1 MAQSDR
7 YKLFAISGRFRGL
20 GFGVWR
26 LGDCSSLII
35 DAPKAIRLSLS
46 AMTLYGARQQA
57 CAQAV
62 PLADLRSKEA
72 AYRNILK
79 GLGQWVLLLPS
90 KKDSAMKSF
99 AQKVAVVTGAGSGMG
114 RYLAI
119 LLARAGAD
127 VVICDVNTETL
138 GETETLLKRYNVAVS
153 SIPLDMADK
162 EAVEALPE
170 QVIARHGKVDLLFN
184 NAGVTVGSDFETMPE
199 TDWDW
204 VMNIN
209 LNGVVNATRAFL
221 PYLKQ
226 QPEAVLV
233 NTSSI
238 FGMIAVAKQSVYHT
252 TKFAVRGFTEGLV
265 REFKGSNLSV
275 HCVHPGHIGTNII
288 KNSRFTETDD
298 AEDQQKSL
306 LGINGSQT
314 EMSDL
319 FRNNGMHPSRAA
331 QIILDGV
338 TRRRSR
344 IFIGLDAK
352 LMDLAQRISPMHYD
366 KLMPLFMIPITLLR
380 NKKPLKDLP
389 TS

>member
-1 MAQSDR
+1 
-7 YKLFAISGRFRGL
+7 
-20 GFGVWR
+20 
-26 LGDCSSLII
+26 
-35 DAPKAIRLSLS
+35 
-46 AMTLYGARQQA
+46 
-57 CAQAV
+57 
-62 PLADLRSKEA
+62 
-72 AYRNILK
+72 
-79 GLGQWVLLLPS
+79 
-90 KKDSAMKSF
+90 
-99 AQKVAVVTGAGSGMG
+99 MG

-138 GETETLLKRYNVAVS
+138 GETEKLLQRYNVAVS

-162 EAVEALPE
+162 AAVEALPE

-199 TDWDW
+199 ADWDW

-298 AEDQQKSL
+298 AESPRHQWQSNRNERFVPEQRHAPQS
-306 LGINGSQT
+306 GRPNH
-314 EMSDL
+314 
-319 FRNNGMHPSRAA
+319 FRWRNPAA
-331 QIILDGV
+331 QQNFYRVGCK
-338 TRRRSR
+338 THGPR
-344 IFIGLDAK
+344 
-352 LMDLAQRISPMHYD
+352 
-366 KLMPLFMIPITLLR
+366 
-380 NKKPLKDLP
+380 P
-389 TS
+389 THLTHAL

>member
-1 MAQSDR
+1 M
-7 YKLFAISGRFRGL
+7 L
-20 GFGVWR
+20 
-26 LGDCSSLII
+26 
-35 DAPKAIRLSLS
+35 
-46 AMTLYGARQQA
+46 
-57 CAQAV
+57 
-62 PLADLRSKEA
+62 EA
-72 AYRNILK
+72 LK
-79 GLGQWVLLLPS
+79 GLSQSVLLLQS
-90 KKDSAMKSF
+90 LKDLFMKSF

-138 GETETLLKRYNVAVS
+138 AETETLLQRYNVAVS

-162 EAVEALPE
+162 AAVEALPE

-184 NAGVTVGSDFETMPE
+184 NAGVTVGAEFETMTE
-199 TDWDW
+199 ADWDW

-221 PYLKQ
+221 PYLRQ
-226 QPEAVLV
+226 QPEAALV

-252 TKFAVRGFTEGLV
+252 TKFAVRGT
-265 REFKGSNLSV
+265 NLSV

-288 KNSRFTETDD
+288 KNSRFSETD
-298 AEDQQKSL
+298 ESEVQQKSL
-306 LGINGSQT
+306 LGLNGSQT

-319 FRNNGMHPSRAA
+319 FRDNGMHPSRAA
-331 QIILDGV
+331 QVILDGV

-352 LMDLAQRISPMHYD
+352 LMDLAQRISPTHYD

-380 NKKPLKDLP
+380 NKKPMKDLP
-389 TS
+389 AL